1 MASTTTLSPV
11 LKTLIAE
18 YEATEG
24 DLSLHARHRREAA
37 QDAVTAAYFYA
48 LDREIDP
55 DRMDILAPEWVEE
68 LMEYSNLVS
77 VSLVLAMLD
86 YRQRASAA
94 GLTRDEA
101 SGLLLNLLTQI
112 CDMSV
117 QEFWGEAEGVPA
129 AA

>member
-1 MASTTTLSPV
+1 MASTTLSPV

-18 YEATEG
+18 YEATDG

-37 QDAVTAAYFYA
+37 QDVVTAAYFYA

-55 DRMDILAPEWVEE
+55 EGRDILAPEWVEE
-68 LMEYSNLVS
+68 LMEYSKLVS

-86 YRQRASAA
+86 YRQRAAAA
-94 GLTRDEA
+94 GLTHDEY
-101 SGLLLNLLTQI
+101 SGTLLNLLTQI

-117 QEFWGEAEGVPA
+117 QEFWGEAEAAPA